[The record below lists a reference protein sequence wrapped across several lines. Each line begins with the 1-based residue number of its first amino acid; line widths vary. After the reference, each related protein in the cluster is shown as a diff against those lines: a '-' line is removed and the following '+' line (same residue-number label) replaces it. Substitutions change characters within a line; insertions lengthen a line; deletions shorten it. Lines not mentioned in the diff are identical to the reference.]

1 MKQRSARA
9 ENSAAFVRTGS
20 IEPKAQPNI
29 FRPAELC
36 AAKAAKREA
45 VLP

>member
-20 IEPKAQPNI
+20 IETKGNTAKFPPYGLSTA
-29 FRPAELC
+29 PA
-36 AAKAAKREA
+36 AA
-45 VLP
+45 VP